1 MYSELMSKFL
11 ETSEDI
17 LGIFIVDREKEVPIE
32 YSLKKQMNLNE
43 VEEISRAVSK
53 SLKAYEA
60 TKSKSDLITII
71 FNTNDFSIIADDYQ
85 DNNRILVI
93 LFKPNYFIVKF
104 VGKNAEYLGKIIDK
118 IKSENK

>member
-32 YSLKKQMNLNE
+32 YSLKQQMNLNE
-43 VEEISRAVSK
+43 IEEVCRAVSK
-53 SLKAYEA
+53 SLKAYEV
-60 TKSKSDLITII
+60 TKSKSDLITIV

-104 VGKNAEYLGKIIDK
+104 VGKNAEYLGKIIEK
-118 IKSENK
+118 IKSEK